1 MARELINKE
10 STQTVYLSYYDKLI
24 NIVRVK
30 EYSSFPSSGTTGWP
44 DRVLQHNLSASTTKE
59 VISYRPVYHKPT
71 GRLMSMTTTP
81 NQYELPTPFERGF
94 LKQKAMNKAIA
105 KFMDGKQQ
113 LGADFA
119 ERQKTISMIGG
130 RVIRAYKVLKLVK
143 QGKLGKA
150 VKVLKGGKEPVSKK
164 IAKLRLEF
172 AYGWAPLVGA
182 IYDLCDK
189 EFPPNPEI
197 YISEKVTNSFSRLSG
212 TRETE
217 GSIRA
222 GCSFLAVM
230 DSPLVASAEKLGL
243 INPASIAWEV
253 VPFSFV
259 VDWFIPIS
267 SYIQSLTAFSGFTIK
282 DKCLSY
288 TERLYARNTA
298 PTGEGRT
305 KFIKTWERSIHIDLK
320 MRPIPKNPFSVS
332 HVLNALALIRALRK
346 D

>member
-1 MARELINKE
+1 MARELIDKTY
-10 STQTVYLSYYDKLI
+10 TQTVYLSYYDKFI
-24 NIVRVK
+24 NIVRRS
-30 EYSSFPSSGTTGWP
+30 EFSSFPSVGSSGWP
-44 DRVLQHNLSASTTKE
+44 DRVQQHNLSAVTEKE
-59 VISYRPVYHKPT
+59 YIDYRYVYHPVN
-71 GRLMSMTTTP
+71 GRLMAVTTTP
-81 NQYELPTPFERGF
+81 NQYDLPSATDRNRLE
-94 LKQKAMNKAIA
+94 QTAMNKAIA

-130 RVIRAYKVLKLVK
+130 RVMQAYKVLKLVK

-150 VKVLKGGKEPVSKK
+150 VKILKGNKDPVSKK

-172 AYGWAPLVGA
+172 AYGWAPLVGS
-182 IYDLCDK
+182 IYDLCDR
-189 EFPPNPEI
+189 EFPPLPEF
-197 YISEKVTNSFSRLSG
+197 YISEKVTKPFNRSSG
-212 TRETE
+212 TRVTD

-230 DSPLVASAEKLGL
+230 NSPFVASAEKLGL
-243 INPASIAWEV
+243 TNPASIAWEV

-267 SYIQSLTAFSGFTIK
+267 SYIQSLTAFSGFSIK

-288 TERLYARNTA
+288 SERLYCRNIA
-298 PTGEGRT
+298 ITGEGRA
-305 KFIKTWERSIHIDLK
+305 KIFKNSHRSVSFDLQ
-320 MRPIPKNPFSVS
+320 MRPFPKNPFSTS

>member
-1 MARELINKE
+1 MARELIDKVY
-10 STQTVYLSYYDKLI
+10 TQSVYFSYYDKFDQ
-24 NIVRVK
+24 IVRRI
-30 EYSSFPSSGTTGWP
+30 EYSSFPSVGSSGWP
-44 DRVLQHNLSASTTKE
+44 DRVQQHNLSAITVKE
-59 VISYRPVYHKPT
+59 YIDYRYVYHPVN
-71 GRLMSMTTTP
+71 GRLMSAVTTP
-81 NQYELPTPFERGF
+81 DQYEVPSASDRSRLEQT
-94 LKQKAMNKAIA
+94 AMNKAIA
-105 KFMDGKQQ
+105 RFMDGKQQ

-130 RVIRAYKVLKLVK
+130 RVIQAYKILKLVK

-150 VKVLKGGKEPVSKK
+150 VKILKGGREPASKK

-172 AYGWAPLVGA
+172 AYGWAPLAGT
-182 IYDLCDK
+182 IHDLCDR
-189 EFPPNPEI
+189 EFPPLPEL
-197 YISEKVTNSFSRLSG
+197 YISEKVTRPFSRSSG
-212 TRETE
+212 TRETD

-230 DSPLVASAEKLGL
+230 NSPLVASAEKLGL
-243 INPASIAWEV
+243 TNPASIAWEV
-253 VPFSFV
+253 VPFSFI

-288 TERLYARNTA
+288 SERLYCSNIAK
-298 PTGEGRT
+298 TGEGRT
-305 KFIKTWERSIHIDLK
+305 KILKTWHRSVHIDLV
-320 MRPIPKNPFSVS
+320 MRPYPKNPFSTG